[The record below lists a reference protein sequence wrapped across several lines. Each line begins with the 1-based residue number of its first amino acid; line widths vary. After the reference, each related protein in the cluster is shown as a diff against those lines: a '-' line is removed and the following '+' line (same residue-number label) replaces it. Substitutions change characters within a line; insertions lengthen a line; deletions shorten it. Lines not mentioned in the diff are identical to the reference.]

1 MRTNTPTEKATRLLF
16 EIFETDNP
24 LDTILQMRDIDQWE
38 VFQLLDTA
46 RMLNERLRTKERYII
61 TFYEV
66 PDEDKTFIKLETK
79 RRNYTN
85 YEESETDDLWMNQTL
100 RGEASATEINLLI
113 KTLQLTWES

>member
-100 RGEASATEINLLI
+100 RGEASATEINFLI